1 MPANVRNTDR
11 HVLGIVTDNSLAET
25 AETVTEIIGNVEKLG
40 VKQKEALG
48 KAFLTVFIISGIKS
62 KAVQQ
67 KWL

>member
-40 VKQKEALG
+40 VKNKKRL
-48 KAFLTVFIISGIKS
+48 
-62 KAVQQ
+62 
-67 KWL
+67 